1 MAGVMKGIALP
12 AIVLLLFLFFDT
24 RIRNRKD
31 IEDAVTVPFLGEIP
45 KDSSKGK
52 TENKETAHGIAV
64 RAQGRDIV
72 SEAFRIIRTN
82 MDFMRVKSKNMQ
94 VVTFSSFGPGA
105 GKTYV
110 SSNLAASF
118 AQTDKKVILI
128 DRDIR
133 KGT

>member
-72 SEAFRIIRTN
+72 SEAFRIIPVSYTHLIQTSGSTHRLRYAGRVRTQWPAY
-82 MDFMRVKSKNMQ
+82 SEA
-94 VVTFSSFGPGA
+94 T
-105 GKTYV
+105 
-110 SSNLAASF
+110 
-118 AQTDKKVILI
+118 
-128 DRDIR
+128 
-133 KGT
+133 

>member
-1 MAGVMKGIALP
+1 
-12 AIVLLLFLFFDT
+12 
-24 RIRNRKD
+24 
-31 IEDAVTVPFLGEIP
+31 
-45 KDSSKGK
+45 
-52 TENKETAHGIAV
+52 
-64 RAQGRDIV
+64 
-72 SEAFRIIRTN
+72 

-128 DRDIR
+128 DMDIR
-133 KGT
+133 KGL